1 MRGRTDGGFTLVEVM
16 VALGLLSILMVAT
29 LPALV
34 TSLRATQ
41 LTKTHT
47 QAKNVSQERLD
58 ALRNLRYHVDRQ
70 NGPFLDLLDMY
81 YTNAKSSGA
90 ETTVSSGGVT
100 LIGKYVASGSGTG
113 GEPTGP
119 YYRVRI
125 DSLPGMPGASQVVT
139 AQFLTPS
146 GSVVPASRFQDAYD
160 SQMVGADQPPSL
172 MLGVTVI
179 TKWTVG
185 AQAKSYRTYTRI
197 TDGRAQLP
205 VIQSQSRAI
214 AVDVT
219 STAADGT
226 TLNLQ
231 GGIASLDGA
240 QSSGSSVTGYVTGAL
255 ANQTG
260 QPAVSGK
267 VDQFAWPSP
276 GASTSGSPSPR
287 DGGSC
292 AWYGFGLTGTTNVT
306 SDISA
311 GLPKAPANVADASP
325 PNVVSGHIA
334 HNGGGACGQLSY
346 SNTVGGG
353 VQRSTDASDAIGQEM
368 GSTPFVRIPDTSGS
382 GASIAGRGY
391 VTSTPDSATP
401 VQTKSGAQAVMGS
414 QLVLFPNNAEAR
426 ANGHGLVE
434 VRLTSA
440 QVDCV
445 SGAGGSPGT
454 VSGRYS
460 VTLGWWGR
468 HVSESDARWHSAS
481 WTYDSASGTAP
492 VRSTGSDMWD
502 PQNTLLASGVTLA
515 DLVPGISLGADGPA
529 VIDEGAA
536 TGLRGFPTGVLTLT
550 TASTLGNESGDG
562 FSAINVR
569 LGQLTCV
576 ADDLR

>member
-1 MRGRTDGGFTLVEVM
+1 M
-16 VALGLLSILMVAT
+16 ALGLLSVLMVAT

-47 QAKNVSQERLD
+47 QAKNLSQERLD

-81 YTNAKSSGA
+81 YTNANSSGV

-100 LIGKYVASGSGTG
+100 LVGKYVASGGGTG
-113 GEPTGP
+113 GEPTAP
-119 YYRVRI
+119 YYRIRI
-125 DSLPGMPGASQVVT
+125 DALPGAPGFSQVVT

-146 GSVVPASRFQDAYD
+146 GTAVPASLFQDAYD
-160 SQMVGADQPPSL
+160 SQTVGADQPPSL

-179 TKWTVG
+179 TNWTVG

-197 TDGRAQLP
+197 TDGRAQIP
-205 VIQSQSRAI
+205 AIQSQSRAI

-240 QSSGSSVTGYVTGAL
+240 QSSGSSVTGHVTGAL
-255 ANQTG
+255 ANRTG
-260 QPAVSGK
+260 QAAVTGK
-267 VDQFAWPSP
+267 VGQFAWPSP
-276 GASTSGSPSPR
+276 GASASGSTSPQ

-306 SDISA
+306 ADISA
-311 GLPKAPANVADASP
+311 GLPKAPADVDATTP
-325 PNVVSGHIA
+325 PNVVSGHIV
-334 HNGGGACGQLSY
+334 HNGGGSCGQLSY

-353 VQRSTDASDAIGQEM
+353 VERSTDTSDAIGQEM

-391 VTSTPDSATP
+391 VTSTPDTATP
-401 VQTKSGAQAVMGS
+401 VQTKAGAQAAMGS
-414 QLVLFPNNAEAR
+414 QVVLFPNNAEAK

-445 SGAGGSPGT
+445 SGVGGAPGT

-460 VTLGWWGR
+460 ITLGWWGL
-468 HVSESDARWHSAS
+468 HTSETVARWHSAT
-481 WTYDSASGTAP
+481 WTYDSASGSTP
-492 VRSTGSDMWD
+492 VLAAGSDTWD

-515 DLVPGISLGADGPA
+515 DMVPGISLGADGPA
-529 VIDEGAA
+529 VIDSGAA

-550 TASTLGNESGDG
+550 TASTLDNESGAG